1 MIGGLG
7 NRERYRVERRV
18 FKLLRSSLVFLYV
31 QNPGACILTKMTD
44 TISLIIYGICN
55 AKKPI
60 WFIWFSVER
69 FRV

>member
-7 NRERYRVERRV
+7 NRERYCGERRV
-18 FKLLRSSLVFLYV
+18 FKLLHSFLVFLYV
-31 QNPGACILTKMTD
+31 QNPGACILTKITD
-44 TISLIIYGICN
+44 AISLIICGICN
-55 AKKPI
+55 PKKPI